1 MKNFLS
7 KYRVIIAIVIVVII
21 ALAYFHFHNKNKD
34 KKERKPATK
43 PPKKKVQATTNVDN
57 TPVTDSPMQNTG
69 APIPPV
75 TEGGQDAPDSA
86 GILPSQNTGYG
97 GLPTGI

>member
-1 MKNFLS
+1 
-7 KYRVIIAIVIVVII
+7 
-21 ALAYFHFHNKNKD
+21 
-34 KKERKPATK
+34 
-43 PPKKKVQATTNVDN
+43 
-57 TPVTDSPMQNTG
+57 MQNTG